1 MFNLPEKQE
10 VTGYPA
16 YVRKWKTAMQEA
28 YKLASKSAQQAAEK
42 GKRQSNKRIRSTV
55 LSPGD
60 RVLVRNLT
68 PRGGPGKLRGFWE
81 DEIHVVVSRK
91 GPESPVY
98 DIKSESGCG
107 KIRTLHRN
115 LLLPC
120 DYLPPD
126 HGVQINE
133 SVKTKKSETSE
144 GREKLKPRKQF
155 SANHEQVDTDSD
167 SEGEERPSALPNDM
181 KELNAQQSQHS
192 ETFEDT
198 ERNAV
203 TPSETS
209 EQDGNPTMEEHNL
222 TADNT
227 TGEITTEN
235 PITQTPSTT
244 NEHENVIQAGNNGE
258 ETARFYPRPQRVRQ
272 PPSRFGYKTPGNPA
286 TGVFNVCQNPTVGMM
301 QTYGFIPP
309 QPHLFYGY
317 PPTQPPF
324 GYPPTQ
330 PPFGYPPTPPPFGY
344 PPTPPPFCYPQMYH
358 NQPMFAF

>member
-1 MFNLPEKQE
+1 
-10 VTGYPA
+10 
-16 YVRKWKTAMQEA
+16 MQEA

-42 GKRQSNKRIRSTV
+42 GKKQSNKRIRSTV

-98 DIKSESGCG
+98 DIKSESGRG

-120 DYLPPD
+120 DYLPPN

-167 SEGEERPSALPNDM
+167 SEGEERPSARPNDM

-209 EQDGNPTMEEHNL
+209 EQDETPQWKNKISQQRIPQVRL
-222 TADNT
+222 QRR
-227 TGEITTEN
+227 
-235 PITQTPSTT
+235 TQSPKP
-244 NEHENVIQAGNNGE
+244 H
-258 ETARFYPRPQRVRQ
+258 RPRMNM
-272 PPSRFGYKTPGNPA
+272 K
-286 TGVFNVCQNPTVGMM
+286 M
-301 QTYGFIPP
+301 
-309 QPHLFYGY
+309 
-317 PPTQPPF
+317 
-324 GYPPTQ
+324 
-330 PPFGYPPTPPPFGY
+330 
-344 PPTPPPFCYPQMYH
+344 
-358 NQPMFAF
+358 

>member
-1 MFNLPEKQE
+1 MNKLIECVTSPPILAYPDYNTPFVVHTDASQHGLGAVLYQKQE
-10 VTGYPA
+10 GTLRVIAYASRTLTPA
-16 YVRKWKTAMQEA
+16 ERNYHLHAGKLEFLALKWSITEQFRD
-28 YKLASKSAQQAAEK
+28 YLYYSL
-42 GKRQSNKRIRSTV
+42 RFIVYTDNNPLTYV
-55 LSPGD
+55 LSTAKLNATGL
-60 RVLVRNLT
+60 RWIGELS

-209 EQDGNPTMEEHNL
+209 G
-222 TADNT
+222 
-227 TGEITTEN
+227 
-235 PITQTPSTT
+235 
-244 NEHENVIQAGNNGE
+244 
-258 ETARFYPRPQRVRQ
+258 
-272 PPSRFGYKTPGNPA
+272 K
-286 TGVFNVCQNPTVGMM
+286 
-301 QTYGFIPP
+301 
-309 QPHLFYGY
+309 
-317 PPTQPPF
+317 
-324 GYPPTQ
+324 
-330 PPFGYPPTPPPFGY
+330 
-344 PPTPPPFCYPQMYH
+344 
-358 NQPMFAF
+358 